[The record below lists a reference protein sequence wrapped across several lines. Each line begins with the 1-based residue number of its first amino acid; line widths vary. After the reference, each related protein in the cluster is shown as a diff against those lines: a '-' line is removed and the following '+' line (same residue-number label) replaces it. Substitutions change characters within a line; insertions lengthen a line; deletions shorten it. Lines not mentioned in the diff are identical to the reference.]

1 MASLSHYQDAIKISK
16 PYKLR
21 RFFNRAYKTPPFFAL
36 FQKSQKSVFWQL
48 RQNGTFDLNEIWYA
62 VGAQGGLSGV
72 SNMNQIGSVLPELVL
87 KI

>member
-1 MASLSHYQDAIKISK
+1 MLSKYQNHTSCADFLIVLTR
-16 PYKLR
+16 P
-21 RFFNRAYKTPPFFAL
+21 PPFFAL

-72 SNMNQIGSVLPELVL
+72 SNMNQIGSVVPELVL